1 MVDNV
6 DKNIERL
13 KLLLKNIDTMKKEIS
28 IMEKEKS
35 EILEKIYNE
44 KKEVFI
50 ELKYFNNKD
59 ELITKNDVMC
69 EDDSEYYISSNS
81 ESD

>member
-13 KLLLKNIDTMKKEIS
+13 KLLLKNIDTMKKEIC

-44 KKEVFI
+44 KKDVFVK
-50 ELKYFNNKD
+50 LKYFNNKD
-59 ELITKNDVMC
+59 EMITKNDVIC
-69 EDDSEYYISSNS
+69 EDDSEYYVSSDT
-81 ESD
+81 E